1 MESRIQAY
9 IDAVTEYL
17 ARPREVCDMSLRSRW
32 EVAED
37 EFSLE
42 GHRFYVMEAEFSNVM
57 TFTKARLITVKSIEF
72 PDMEALSIAY
82 EPDFDDIQHRVN
94 ACQMLAKKFVKD
106 MLPKV
111 DYRFKIQ
118 MHNEEVERLLE
129 EL

>member
-1 MESRIQAY
+1 MESRIQSY
-9 IDAVTEYL
+9 IEAVTEFL
-17 ARPREVCDMSLRSRW
+17 ATPREVCDMSLRSRW

-42 GHRFYVMEAEFSNVM
+42 GHRFYVMEAEFSDVM
-57 TFTKARLITVKSIEF
+57 TFMKTRLITVKSIEF
-72 PDMEALSIAY
+72 PDMDALSIAY

-94 ACQMLAKKFVKD
+94 ACHMLASKLVKD

-118 MHNEEVERLLE
+118 LHNEEVERLLE
-129 EL
+129 EI